1 MTRNLQ
7 ELDRTTLMFQNFIQS
22 HELSKAKSQASF
34 DDMMFGKEQYYP
46 KTMCINIKSIKS

>member
-1 MTRNLQ
+1 MTRNFQ

-34 DDMMFGKEQYYP
+34 DYMMFGKDGLILS
-46 KTMCINIKSIKS
+46 KTNEY